1 MHTKTRKG
9 NSSKNGD
16 EIVDVILAASIQ
28 NGDDL
33 GPIVRHAFEIDK
45 PEVLLHQLNYV
56 VKTKQVEIE
65 ELCKLHYEEF
75 INAVDELRG
84 VLVDTE
90 ELKSTLSSENICLQ
104 QVSLSLLV
112 KLDDLLDSYSIKK
125 NITETLKILKI
136 CVQVLKLCS
145 KCNMHILN
153 AQFQP
158 TLKILDLIEKT
169 YLQNIPMKAIR
180 MAIEKNI
187 PVIKSYI
194 EMKVSAE
201 FNDWLVDIRSTA
213 KEIGRLALRQAA
225 KAQQRDDEI
234 RTRQRE
240 AEEQSQHGIGDYIYT
255 LDIDLIDEDS
265 VLAFDLTPVYRAYN
279 IHNCLGIQDRFRSYY
294 YDNRLSQLNLDMEI
308 SLKQSFL
315 ESHQPFFA
323 QIAGHFVIEDR
334 IMRTARGLLSSTQ
347 VEMMWDATVAKIT
360 SILED
365 RFFQMDT
372 VSNILLVK
380 DNIILLVTTLRQFA
394 FRVSPLIN
402 IVDNMKDRYHELV
415 LGEYT
420 KQLTNVLINDTY
432 QQMVITKYS
441 DYKLYVSAFHLQLED
456 MPPVFPYIAQ
466 FSSSVPEVCRI
477 VHSFIA
483 DSIRYL
489 SYIRHVNLYDD
500 VKMYLDR
507 FLVDGLNEALLMTIH
522 SRKLGVSQ
530 AMQCTVNI
538 SFLEHVCDLFFR
550 HAGHHCG
557 IPSQLIERTS
567 VEAGLNAKN
576 VLECLQS
583 VAFGELLSLVNSKAD
598 EFLALTD
605 NINWTANEVPQNEND
620 YIQEVV
626 IYLDSL
632 FSAAQQI
639 LPMDALYKVGGSVLQ
654 HISDSIVLGFLSDS
668 VKRFTF
674 NCVIGIDNDLKILE
688 SFADRKFENTGL
700 SDLKKECSLR
710 DCLIES
716 RQLINLL
723 MSNKADDFMNPV
735 IRKRDYGILEYKKV
749 AMICDKFKDSPDT
762 LFGSLSKN
770 RNNAKQNV
778 RKKSMDVLKRRLKDL
793 N

>member
-1 MHTKTRKG
+1 MHTKIRKG
-9 NSSKNGD
+9 NSGENGD
-16 EIVDVILAASIQ
+16 GTVDAILAASIR

-33 GPIVRHAFEIDK
+33 SPIVRHAFEIGK
-45 PEVLLHQLNYV
+45 PDALMHQLNYV

-75 INAVDELRG
+75 IIAVDELRG
-84 VLVDTE
+84 VLVDAD
-90 ELKSTLSSENICLQ
+90 ELKSTLSTENIRLQ

-112 KLDDLLDSYSIKK
+112 KLDDLLDSHSIK
-125 NITETLKILKI
+125 NNLTEALKTLKI
-136 CVQVLKLCS
+136 CVKVLKLCS
-145 KCNMHILN
+145 KCNTHISN

-169 YLQNIPMKAIR
+169 YLQSIPVKAIR

-194 EMKVSAE
+194 EMKVSNE
-201 FNDWLVDIRSTA
+201 FNDWLVVIRITA

-225 KAQQRDDEI
+225 KAQQRDDEM

-240 AEEQSQHGIGDYIYT
+240 AEEQSQHGIGDYIYH
-255 LDIDLIDEDS
+255 LDIDLIDEES

-279 IHNCLGIQDRFRSYY
+279 IHKSLGTQDCFRNYY
-294 YDNRLSQLNLDMEI
+294 YDNRLNQLNLDMQI

-315 ESHQPFFA
+315 ESHQAFFA
-323 QIAGHFVIEDR
+323 QIAGHFMVEDR
-334 IMRTARGLLSSTQ
+334 IMRTAGGLLSATQ
-347 VEMMWDATVAKIT
+347 LEMMWDATVAKIT

-365 RFFQMDT
+365 HFFQMDT

-380 DNIILLVTTLRQFA
+380 DNIILLAATLNQFA
-394 FRVSPLIN
+394 FQVSPLIN

-415 LGEYT
+415 LSEYK
-420 KQLTNVLINDTY
+420 KQLTNVLANDTY
-432 QQMVITKYS
+432 QQMIITKDS
-441 DYKLYVSAFHLQLED
+441 DYKLNVLAFKLQLED
-456 MPPVFPYIAQ
+456 ITPAFPYIAQ

-489 SYIRHVNLYDD
+489 SDTRHVNLYDD

-522 SRKLGVSQ
+522 SSNLGVSQ
-530 AMQCTVNI
+530 TMQCTVNI
-538 SFLEHVCDLFFR
+538 SFLKHVCDRFFR
-550 HAGHHCG
+550 HASHHCG
-557 IPSQLIERTS
+557 IPSQLIERS
-567 VEAGLNAKN
+567 YADAGLNAKT
-576 VLECLQS
+576 VLEGLQGI
-583 VAFGELLSLVNSKAD
+583 AFGELLSIVNLKAD

-620 YIQEVV
+620 YIQEVI

-639 LPMDALYKVGGSVLQ
+639 LPMDALYKVGSSVLQ

-688 SFADRKFENTGL
+688 SFAVRKFESTGL
-700 SDLKKECSLR
+700 CDLKKECTLR

-723 MSNKADDFMNPV
+723 MSNQADDFMNPV
-735 IRKRDYGILEYKKV
+735 IRARDYGILEYKKV
-749 AMICDKFKDSPDT
+749 AIICDKFKDSADT
-762 LFGSLSKN
+762 LFGSLSKS
-770 RNNAKQNV
+770 RNAKQNV
-778 RKKSMDVLKRRLKDL
+778 RKKSMDNLKRRLKDF